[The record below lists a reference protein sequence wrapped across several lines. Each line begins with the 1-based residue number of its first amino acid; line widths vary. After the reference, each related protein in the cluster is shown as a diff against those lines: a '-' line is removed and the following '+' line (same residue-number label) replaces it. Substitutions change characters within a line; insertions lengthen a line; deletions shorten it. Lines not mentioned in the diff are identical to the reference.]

1 MGPTQVLFRD
11 MAVADGKR
19 VKQLLVILPHEPHKV
34 YCLNGDLEASALSDQ
49 ESRELIEQ
57 IEQAMEKQMAR
68 MALTNPSMGPP
79 MHHSG
84 LVLPPGR
91 R

>member
-1 MGPTQVLFRD
+1 MGPAQTLFRD
-11 MAVADGKR
+11 MATEDGKR
-19 VKQLLVILPHEPHKV
+19 VKQLLVILPHEPDKV
-34 YCLNGDLEASALSDQ
+34 YCLNGDLDASALSEQ

-68 MALTNPSMGPP
+68 MALTNPAMSP

>member
-1 MGPTQVLFRD
+1 MGPAQVLFRD
-11 MAVADGKR
+11 MATEDGKR
-19 VKQLLVILPHEPHKV
+19 VKQLLVILPHEPHNV
-34 YCLNGDLEASALSDQ
+34 YCLNGDLDAAALSEQ

-68 MALTNPSMGPP
+68 MALTNPTMNP